1 MHRPLRVAARAA
13 TLALVL
19 AGSAAVPA
27 AAQQAPPTAPPAP
40 PATTPAPP
48 TTTTPATP
56 PAPDVPRPVPTSPT
70 AGAREFAGQDDRWTV
85 GGAWLIRRDQGNV
98 GMKEGWQRRASP
110 VGWTAGTVPNVWNAG
125 DNSPESQA
133 GGITWYRRELRL
145 PRIPEARK
153 GGAFVLRFER
163 VAVAAQV
170 WVDGEKIGSHRGAY
184 EPFELRIPAK
194 RARDGKVTLVVRTTN
209 VRNVGDFPPASRQ
222 RDGTPGG
229 GWWNDGGIPRE
240 VVLRYADGL
249 DLSPVQ
255 ITPDLPCADCS
266 GVLRVR
272 TTVTNVASGTRRAR
286 VQIRVGN
293 RVKRLGDVRLK
304 GGETR
309 NLEGRMS
316 VPDPIVWTPKKPT
329 LYTAGVEARLT
340 SGKREGERV
349 ARYRVRTGI
358 RSVKVVK
365 GHLQLNFRDVNLRGS
380 GLHEMDIPRASAMT
394 NRGQNVLLEQVRD
407 LGGLVLRAHYPL
419 HPRIL
424 EEADRMGLLVW
435 SEIPVYQVRQSQLAR
450 PSVLGNALE
459 LLESMIVTNAHHP
472 SVFTWSVGNELTTN
486 PGKPIVDYF
495 KATRKVVDELDRSR
509 PMSYA
514 RQSGVRYGC
523 VGAYGPVDLLGLN
536 DYFGWYGAPNDPL
549 SNPAELGP
557 FLDRLRACNPREAI
571 MITETGA
578 EANHDGPVTDAGTYA
593 FQAAYAAHHF
603 GVYRSKPWLSGAI
616 WWGLRE
622 FRVRPNWAGGNP
634 LPTPP
639 WHGKGLLGRDFSK
652 KPAWTVLR
660 DEFRSVDQ
668 LSAPSTA
675 PVTIPPSPPGRS
687 SAAGTGEDGDPAA
700 APGDGAA
707 TPGA

>member
-19 AGSAAVPA
+19 ATGAAVPA
-27 AAQQAPPTAPPAP
+27 AAQDAP
-40 PATTPAPP
+40 PATTTTTPVAPP
-48 TTTTPATP
+48 ATTTAPATP
-56 PAPDVPRPVPTSPT
+56 PAPDVPRPVATPPTS
-70 AGAREFAGQDDRWTV
+70 GAREFAGQDDRWTV

-98 GMKEGWQRRASP
+98 GLKDHWERQASP

-145 PRIPEARK
+145 PRIAKARK
-153 GGAFVLRFER
+153 GGAFILRFER
-163 VAVAAQV
+163 VAIGASV
-170 WVDGEKIGSHRGAY
+170 WIDGVKIGSHRGAY
-184 EPFELRIPAK
+184 EPFELRVPAAK
-194 RARDGKVTLVVRTTN
+194 AKDGKVSLVVRTINT
-209 VRNVGDFPPASRQ
+209 RNVGDFPPGSTQA
-222 RDGTPGG
+222 DGTPGG

-240 VVLRYADGL
+240 IVLRYADGL

-272 TTVTNVASGTRRAR
+272 ATVTNVASGTRRAR
-286 VQIRVGN
+286 VVVRVGD

-304 GGETR
+304 GGQVKD
-309 NLEGRMS
+309 LEGTMS
-316 VPDPIVWTPKKPT
+316 VPKPVVWTPRKPY
-329 LYTAGVEARLT
+329 LYTAGVEATLT
-340 SGKREGERV
+340 GGKREGERV
-349 ARYRVRTGI
+349 ARFRVRTGI
-358 RSVKVVK
+358 RSVRVVK
-365 GHLQLNFRDVNLRGS
+365 GHLQLNFRDVNLRGV
-380 GLHEMDIPRASAMT
+380 GLHEMDIARASALT
-394 NRGQNVLLEQVRD
+394 DRGQDLLLQQVRD
-407 LGGLVLRAHYPL
+407 LGGLVIRAHYPL

-450 PSVLGNALE
+450 PSVLKNALE
-459 LLESMIVTNAHHP
+459 LLRSMIVTNAHHP

-486 PGKPIVDYF
+486 PGTPIVRYF
-495 KATRKVVDELDRSR
+495 QQTRKLIDALDRTR
-509 PMSYA
+509 PMAYA

-523 VGAYGPVDLLGLN
+523 VGAYGAVDLLGLN

-557 FLDRLRACNPREAI
+557 YLDRLHACNPHEAI

-578 EANHDGPVTDAGTYA
+578 EANHDGPATDAGTYA

-603 GVYRSKPWLSGAI
+603 GVYRSRPWLSGAI

-639 WHGKGLLGRDFSK
+639 WHAKGLLGRDGSK
-652 KPAWTVLR
+652 KPAWTVLH
-660 DEFRSVDQ
+660 DEFGSVDQ
-668 LSAPSTA
+668 LSPPSTA
-675 PVTIPPSPPGRS
+675 PVTIPPSPPGRQS
-687 SAAGTGEDGDPAA
+687 TAGTGEDGDPAA
-700 APGDGAA
+700 APGDNAA
-707 TPGA
+707 SPGA